1 MPARKHSRQRDA
13 ILECVRS
20 TDSHPTAEWVYARL
34 KPEFP
39 SLSLATVYRNLA
51 LLKQEGVISSMG
63 VVDGMERFDSNTEPH
78 SHFICTSCSAVID
91 VFEVRPPVELCR
103 EVRCGT
109 VRSCDLIFT
118 GICKEC
124 AEKCAEK

>member
-39 SLSLATVYRNLA
+39 NLSLATVYRNLA
-51 LLKQEGVISSMG
+51 LLKQEGIITSMG
-63 VVDGMERFDSNTEPH
+63 VVDGMERFDSNTKPH
-78 SHFICTSCSAVID
+78 SHFICTCCSAVID
-91 VFEVRPPVELCR
+91 VFEIEPPAELC
-103 EVRCGT
+103 EKVQCGSVRT
-109 VRSCDLIFT
+109 CDLIFT
-118 GICKEC
+118 GICNQC